1 MKTARRI
8 ARRAPSPDHD
18 RSMNKELANTAV
30 PLRASSA
37 DSGVAAPRPLSVR
50 LLTGEAEFAALAPDW
65 NRLHAV
71 TDAASVFNS
80 WVWQFNWWKLYGGG
94 QPLRI
99 LVARDGEEVVGI
111 LALYVQTVRVFGA
124 RVRILRLV
132 GTEGDTHPD
141 DLGPVLAPGAETQA
155 ALALA
160 RAALRLPLADVLLF
174 SDIHTQSPFPQ
185 AAERAAGA
193 EGLHGAMGA
202 SERIVFAA
210 LPPSWS
216 EFLAALTSDRRTR
229 IRSARRKLLAA
240 HPEARFFVWEDVA
253 GIDAAVDRLAEL
265 HRRRWQAAGGSE
277 SFATREYVEF
287 HRAIIRS
294 FLTRGW
300 LRLYC
305 LEVGGAVV
313 AMSYCY
319 RMRNR
324 VFLMQAG
331 FEPALA
337 RFRPGAVL
345 LGYAIEHAIAEGNEV
360 FDFLRGEHRYKSELA
375 NGRRD
380 TAFVQIFRRTPA
392 ALLYRAR
399 EVQWPALK
407 ARLHGLAGRFA
418 TAPGGN

>member
-1 MKTARRI
+1 MNA
-8 ARRAPSPDHD
+8 
-18 RSMNKELANTAV
+18 MNKELAITAV
-30 PLRASSA
+30 PLRASS
-37 DSGVAAPRPLSVR
+37 DESGPAAALGPLSVR
-50 LLTGEAEFAALAPDW
+50 LLASEAEFAALAPDW
-65 NRLHAV
+65 NRLHALCE
-71 TDAASVFNS
+71 AASVFNS
-80 WVWQFNWWKLYGGG
+80 WVWQFNWWKLYGAG

-111 LALYVQTVRVFGA
+111 LALYVQTARVFGVP
-124 RVRILRLV
+124 VRILRLV
-132 GTEGDTHPD
+132 GTDGDTHPD
-141 DLGPVLAPGAETQA
+141 DLGPVLAPGAEPQA

-174 SDIHTQSPFPQ
+174 SDIHTQSAFPQ
-185 AAERAAGA
+185 AVERAAGE
-193 EGLHGAMGA
+193 EGVHGAMGA
-202 SERIVFAA
+202 SERIDFVA
-210 LPPSWS
+210 LPATWR

-229 IRSARRKLLAA
+229 IRSARRKLVAA
-240 HPEARFFVWEDVA
+240 HPDARFYVWQDVA

-305 LEVGGAVV
+305 LEVGGVIV

-331 FEPALA
+331 FEPALG

-345 LGYAIEHAIAEGNEV
+345 LGYAIEHAIEEGNEV
-360 FDFLRGEHRYKSELA
+360 FDFLRGEHRYKSQLA

-407 ARLHGLAGRFA
+407 ARLHGLARRFA
-418 TAPGGN
+418 AAARGN